1 MFVNSDIATSN
12 LRDLSTHISRGL
24 PFDDGSIWMKPPKV
38 LMTAWTVFAMV
49 LMASSFAFAE
59 KEISTIPSDWNH
71 LSESE
76 SRISDEALPLQIDAV
91 PDRPKLV
98 TELLPVPLGDSFLG
112 SGPLG
117 WEFTLPT
124 GAVWRPSL
132 WIFGTYRTA
141 IQSFDSGPAERVTE
155 WTNRLDLFGNLK
167 LSGSERILIGIRPLD
182 QDGNFSSY
190 QFHPDKDAE
199 GEFNA
204 NIRTLFFEGDF
215 GEIFPN
221 LDTADGRALD
231 LGFSVG
237 RQPLFFQNGQLIQDS
252 IDAVGIT
259 KNNIPFPGTSNARMT
274 AIFGWNNVNRND
286 NQDDQNAKL
295 FGLFTEIDFPIS
307 TVDIDMVFVSSDND
321 AGDAIF
327 GGISGVQRIGPLNT
341 TFQINT
347 SYPLDD
353 ETMQTSRGT
362 LLFSEISW
370 VPPRSHNIVYLNA
383 FWGIDQ
389 FSSAARNFAAGGPLG
404 RVGIL
409 FASVMLGEYGS
420 PLSNQ
425 AADAVGGSL
434 GYQAF
439 FGVTRNKQ
447 LILEI
452 GGRDNT
458 QKTSILRN
466 RGAAA
471 IGARYQQAFWQRF
484 TVQFDLFGAIQE
496 DRKDA
501 HGARMELSM
510 RF

>member
-1 MFVNSDIATSN
+1 
-12 LRDLSTHISRGL
+12 
-24 PFDDGSIWMKPPKV
+24 
-38 LMTAWTVFAMV
+38 MTVWTVLAMV
-49 LMASSFAFAE
+49 LIASSLALAE
-59 KEISTIPSDWNH
+59 KDPSTIPSDWNH

-76 SRISDEALPLQIDAV
+76 SRISSEALPLQIDAV
-91 PDRPKLV
+91 PDRPKLI
-98 TELLPVPLGDSFLG
+98 TELIPLPLGDTFLG

-141 IQSFDSGPAERVTE
+141 VQTFDSGPAERVTE
-155 WTNRLDLFGNLK
+155 WANRLDIFGNLK

-221 LDTADGRALD
+221 LDPSDTRALD

-259 KNNIPFPGTSNARMT
+259 KNNIPFPWTSNARMT
-274 AIFGWNNVNRND
+274 ALFGWNNVNRNENRGGR
-286 NQDDQNAKL
+286 NQDDQSAKL
-295 FGLFTEIDFPIS
+295 FGLFNEIDFPAS
-307 TVDIDMVFVSSDND
+307 TVNIDMVFVSSDKD

-327 GGISGVQRIGPLNT
+327 GGISGVQRLGPFNT
-341 TFQINT
+341 TFQVNT
-347 SYPLDD
+347 SFPLDGD
-353 ETMQTSRGT
+353 TAETSGGT

-370 VPPRSHNIVYLNA
+370 VPPRSHNILYLNA

-389 FSSAARNFAAGGPLG
+389 FSSAARNFDAGGPLG

-409 FASVMLGEYGS
+409 FASVMLGQYAS
-420 PLSNQ
+420 PINNQ

-439 FGVTRNKQ
+439 FGETMRKQ
-447 LILEI
+447 LIVEV
-452 GGRDNT
+452 GVRDNT
-458 QKTSILRN
+458 HKTPILRD

-471 IGARYQQAFWQRF
+471 IGARYQQALWQRF
-484 TVQFDLFGAIQE
+484 TILFDVFGAIQE

-501 HGARMELSM
+501 HGGRMELSM